1 MKEKN
6 KKGPWGVRLLIN
18 LSTVVL
24 GVLIFWLLGFLVK
37 DIKTI
42 KGPAYTDTETK
53 HVDKNLV
60 QKKEQV
66 DKETDEL
73 DRKIS
78 NTRKQQIIIT
88 NSSQNLQQTI
98 NQLLELQKISIQ
110 KEVSLSDSEKENL
123 SASLGQFLECQKN
136 YQEMNRSIEDLTG
149 KKLLL
154 EEERLQLQQQLDKQK
169 EVAQKVFEKLYQ
181 KHRFKLAFYQ
191 LFILI
196 PLLVIAGYLLTR
208 KRGSIYF
215 PMFLAF
221 GAATLLK
228 VGFVMH
234 EYFPSRYFKYVLII
248 VLLAVVARILIYL
261 IKAVA
266 FPKLERLMK
275 QYREAYERF
284 LCPICEYP
292 IRTGPRKF
300 LYWTRRTVHKIL
312 PQADVTGKEEI
323 YTCPSCGT
331 MLFEKCNSCQEIRHS
346 LLVYCEHCGESKD
359 IK

>member
-24 GVLIFWLLGFLVK
+24 GVLIFWLLGFLVE

-42 KGPAYTDTETK
+42 KGPDYADTEAK
-53 HVDKNLV
+53 HVDVNLV
-60 QKKEQV
+60 QKEEQI
-66 DKETDEL
+66 DREIDEL

-78 NTRKQQIIIT
+78 NTQKQQMVIA

-98 NQLLELQKISIQ
+98 NQLLELQRISIQ
-110 KEVSLSDSEKENL
+110 KEVSMSDSEKENL
-123 SASLGQFLECQKN
+123 SVSIGQFLESQKN
-136 YQEMNRSIEDLTG
+136 YHEMNKSIEDLTG

-154 EEERLQLQQQLDKQK
+154 EEERLPLQQQIGKQK
-169 EVAQKVFEKLYQ
+169 ETALKAFEKLCQ
-181 KHRFKLAFYQ
+181 KHRLKLAFYQ
-191 LFILI
+191 MLILI

-221 GAATLLK
+221 GAAALLK

-234 EYFPSRYFKYVLII
+234 EYFPRRYFKYVLII

-261 IKAVA
+261 IKTIM
-266 FPKLERLMK
+266 FPKVERLMK

-346 LLVYCEHCGESKD
+346 LLVYCEHCGKSKD